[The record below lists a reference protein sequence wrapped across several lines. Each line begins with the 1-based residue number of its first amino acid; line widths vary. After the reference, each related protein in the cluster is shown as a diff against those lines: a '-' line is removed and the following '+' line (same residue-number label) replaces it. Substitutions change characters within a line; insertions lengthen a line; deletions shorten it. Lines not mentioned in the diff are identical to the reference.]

1 MGLEEL
7 KGRRLKKGEVAR
19 LLADSK
25 WTKDARLTAFFGQGD
40 TYVHAENDSVLA
52 VDWNGKGGM
61 LFSDKETVYRVV
73 SDPDTL
79 KPRHMLRGLFSYG
92 KDFPARSKSLAER
105 FVAEIAA
112 CIEQAID
119 GTSMESLR
127 FLDRYVSLSGA
138 EKLLQP
144 EPFAGLLAYVGE
156 ALMRNHSMQ
165 WRMVNVDG
173 DLWEPWLVDDAGNRY
188 AIFAALYKELYEY
201 RKGRSSLYGV
211 VVGEVQKRKLM
222 SR

>member
-7 KGRRLKKGEVAR
+7 KGQRVKKGEVAR
-19 LLADSK
+19 LIADKK

-40 TYVHAENDSVLA
+40 TYVHPENDCVLVLA
-52 VDWNGKGGM
+52 WNGKGGM

-105 FVAEIAA
+105 FIAEISVRL
-112 CIEQAID
+112 EQAID
-119 GTSMESLR
+119 ATSMESLG
-127 FLDRYVSLSGA
+127 FLDRYVSLTGA
-138 EKLLQP
+138 KKLLQP

-156 ALMRNHSMQ
+156 TVMRNHSMQ
-165 WRMVNVDG
+165 WRMVNVDD

-201 RKGRSSLYGV
+201 RKGRSSLHGV